1 MDLFTQV
8 NQKRKDLVFILNVEI
23 LIIKKVSTTAVNVKN
38 IKDKEDE
45 IKSMGI

>member
-23 LIIKKVSTTAVNVKN
+23 LIIKKVSTTTVNVKN